1 MAESDRLSGDLPL
14 RDAEEAADAVPDDAA
29 LLVSG
34 FGSVGYPKAV
44 PEALADSG
52 RDLALTVV
60 SGGSVGGEIDAALV
74 EADAVGRRFPF
85 QARPEIR
92 AAVNDGR
99 VAFADRH
106 VAGVGDDVQYGGLVA
121 TDATSVAIV
130 EAVAAG
136 EDWLVPSTSLG
147 QTPAFVEA
155 ADRLVVEVNA
165 AQPRALERFHD
176 VYRPGTPPDREPIP
190 VDSPGERV
198 GSPRVEF
205 DPGKL
210 AAVVELD
217 RRDDPYEFREP
228 TADDRAIAA
237 NLCEFLEAEVERSEL
252 FAESVRLQFG
262 VGSLGN
268 ALMGAL
274 GDADVGDRD
283 LVYFGEVIQDG
294 LLDLLDEGLLRSAS
308 ATSLALSA
316 SGQDRLF
323 ADAERYAED
332 VVLRPTDV
340 SNSPALIDRFGVVAV
355 NSALEVD
362 AYGHAN
368 STNVGGT
375 RMVNGVG
382 GSGDFARNAAL
393 SVFALPS
400 TASDGDVSRV
410 VPMVPHVDHT
420 EHDVDVVVTEQGVA
434 DLRGTSPRERARLLV
449 EECAHP
455 DFRERLRAYLDR
467 ARRGGDD
474 ADGGEGARG
483 GHLPHDLDAAFSWD
497 E

>member
-1 MAESDRLSGDLPL
+1 VTSNAADRRIEGDRPIRSAAEAAES
-14 RDAEEAADAVPDDAA
+14 VPDDAA

-52 RDLALTVV
+52 RDRSLTVV
-60 SGGSVGGEIDAALV
+60 SGGSVGDEIDAALV
-74 EADAVGRRFPF
+74 EADAIERRFPF

-106 VAGVGDDVQYGGLVA
+106 VSGVGDEVQYGTLVDSSSP
-121 TDATSVAIV
+121 TVAVV
-130 EAVAAG
+130 EAVAVG
-136 EDWLVPSTSLG
+136 TDWLVPSTSVG
-147 QTPAFVEA
+147 QTPAFVAA

-176 VYRPGTPPDREPIP
+176 VYRPGTPPDRDPIP
-190 VDSPGERV
+190 ITEPGERV

-205 DPGKL
+205 DPEKL
-210 AAVVELD
+210 AGVVETD
-217 RRDDPYEFREP
+217 RRDEPYEFRDP
-228 TADDRAIAA
+228 TDDDRAIAA
-237 NLCEFLEAEVERSEL
+237 NLQRFLEAEVERSPL
-252 FAESVRLQFG
+252 FAQSVRLQFG

-274 GDADVGDRD
+274 GDADFGDRD

-308 ATSLALSA
+308 ATSLALS
-316 SGQDRLF
+316 SEGQDRLF

-332 VVLRPTDV
+332 VVVRPTDV

-362 AYGHAN
+362 VYGHAN
-368 STNVGGT
+368 STNVDGS
-375 RMVNGVG
+375 RLVNGIG
-382 GSGDFARNAAL
+382 GSGEFARNAAL
-393 SVFALPS
+393 SIFALPS
-400 TASDGDVSRV
+400 TASGGDVSRI
-410 VPMVPHVDHT
+410 VPMVPHVDHA
-420 EHDVDVVVTEQGVA
+420 EHDLDAVVTEQGVA
-434 DLRGTSPRERARLLV
+434 DLRGTSPRERATLLV

-455 DFRERLRAYLDR
+455 DFRRSLRSYLDR
-467 ARRGGDD
+467 AEE
-474 ADGGEGARG
+474 DGG
-483 GHLPHDLDAAFSWD
+483 HVPHDLDTAFSWRD
-497 E
+497 

>member
-1 MAESDRLSGDLPL
+1 MSGAANRRVSDDLSVT
-14 RDAEEAADAVPDDAA
+14 DADEAADSIPDDAA

-52 RDLALTVV
+52 RDLSLTAV
-60 SGGSVGGEIDAALV
+60 SGGSVGDEIDAALV
-74 EADAVGRRFPF
+74 EADAVERRFPF

-92 AAVNDGR
+92 AAINDGR

-106 VAGVGDDVQYGGLVA
+106 VSGVGDEVQYGSLVDSDRQA
-121 TDATSVAIV
+121 VAVV
-130 EAVAAG
+130 EAVAVG
-136 EDWLVPSTSLG
+136 EDWLVPSTSVG
-147 QTPAFVEA
+147 QTPAFVET

-165 AQPRALERFHD
+165 AQPRALEQFHD
-176 VYRPGTPPDREPIP
+176 VYRPGTPPNREPIP
-190 VDSPGERV
+190 VGRPGDRI
-198 GSPRVEF
+198 GNPRVEF
-205 DPGKL
+205 DPEKL
-210 AAVVELD
+210 AAVVETD
-217 RRDDPYEFREP
+217 RRDEPYEFRDP
-228 TADDRAIAA
+228 TADDRGVAA
-237 NLCEFLEAEVERSEL
+237 NLREFLEAEVERSPL

-274 GDADVGDRD
+274 GDADFGDRD
-283 LVYFGEVIQDG
+283 LIYFGEVIQDG

-308 ATSLALSA
+308 ATSLALS
-316 SGQDRLF
+316 SEGQDRLF

-332 VVLRPTDV
+332 VVVRPTDV

-362 AYGHAN
+362 VSGHAN
-368 STNVGGT
+368 STNVGGS
-375 RMVNGVG
+375 RMVHGVG

-393 SVFALPS
+393 SILALPS
-400 TASDGDVSRV
+400 TAGGGDVSRI

-420 EHDVDVVVTEQGVA
+420 EHDLDAVVTEQGVA
-434 DLRGTSPRERARLLV
+434 DLRGTSPRERAQLLV

-455 DFRERLRAYLDR
+455 DFRGRLRAYLDR
-467 ARRGGDD
+467 A
-474 ADGGEGARG
+474 AEDGG
-483 GHLPHDLDAAFSWD
+483 HVPLDLDAAFSWR